1 MDYINDEIAL
11 KAKITTT
18 RAKMNALW
26 NQRGHTDADVL
37 EVSIQ
42 LDHLINQYHQKYM
55 TKPELKAGKSS
66 MTKFNIFCND
76 LNNKL

>member
-1 MDYINDEIAL
+1 MDYINDEINL

-26 NQRGHTDADVL
+26 NQRGRTDADVL

-42 LDHLINQYHQKYM
+42 LDHLINQYHQMFMK
-55 TKPELKAGKSS
+55 KPELKSR
-66 MTKFNIFCND
+66 
-76 LNNKL
+76 